1 MYYLIEVGGVRD
13 SRTQGGLIMTAEEI
27 KAFAKEIGIDLINF
41 TDGSLLKGIEEKF
54 LKRKSNNQ
62 ISELGP
68 KSLEEKSN
76 PNKLL
81 ESCKSIITIGVAY
94 QLTEDQRSNKYGHM
108 SSGGIGIDYHK
119 ILWSYLEK
127 IVEYIEKNTEEEIN
141 YKICV
146 DTCPLSDREIAYQS
160 GLGYY
165 GKNNFIINDKFGSA
179 INIGYI
185 LIDKFFKVEPK
196 KVADQCG
203 TCTIC
208 MAACPGNAILDDGLE
223 INRCIAQLTQTKKE
237 LSYFQRELIDKNIY
251 GCDICQRVCPK
262 NKDISNY
269 SFKESRIDL
278 IDLIHLSNKA
288 FKSKFKDRGFSWRGN
303 SVIKR
308 NAIIALGNEQLNE
321 NFDALIFLLD
331 HPSTSIKKYAL
342 WALYRSDAKRF
353 ININLSN
360 NDLAI
365 EKKRILEYY
374 KKS

>member
-1 MYYLIEVGGVRD
+1 
-13 SRTQGGLIMTAEEI
+13 MTAEEI
-27 KAFAKEIGIDLINF
+27 KLFANKIGIDLIGF
-41 TDGSLLKGIEEKF
+41 TDAKSLKGIEYEF
-54 LKRKSNNQ
+54 LKRKFNNQ

-68 KSLEEKSN
+68 TSLEDKSN
-76 PNKLL
+76 PSKLL
-81 ESCKSIITIGVAY
+81 ENCKSIITIGIPY
-94 QLTEDQRSNKYGHM
+94 QLTDYQRKEKYGHM

-127 IVEYIEKNTEEEIN
+127 IVEYIEKNNKEKIN

-146 DTCPLSDREIAYQS
+146 DTCPLSDREIAYKS

-165 GKNNFIINDKFGSA
+165 GKNNFIISHKFGSA

-185 LIDKFFKVEPK
+185 LIDKIFYEETS

-203 TCTIC
+203 ACSLC
-208 MAACPGNAILDDGLE
+208 MHACPGQAILEDGFQ
-223 INRCIAQLTQTKKE
+223 INQCIAQLSQTKNE
-237 LSYFQRELIDKNIY
+237 LTYSQRALIDKNIY

-262 NKDISNY
+262 NKNISSY
-269 SFKESRIDL
+269 SVKESQINL
-278 IDLIHLSNKA
+278 IDLIHLSNSE
-288 FKSKFKDRGFSWRGN
+288 FKDKFKDRGFSWRGN

-308 NAIIALGNEQLNE
+308 NAIIALGNEKSKE
-321 NFDALIFLLD
+321 NFDVIIFLLE
-331 HPSTSIKKYAL
+331 HPSITIKKYAL

-353 ININLSN
+353 IQLNLSN